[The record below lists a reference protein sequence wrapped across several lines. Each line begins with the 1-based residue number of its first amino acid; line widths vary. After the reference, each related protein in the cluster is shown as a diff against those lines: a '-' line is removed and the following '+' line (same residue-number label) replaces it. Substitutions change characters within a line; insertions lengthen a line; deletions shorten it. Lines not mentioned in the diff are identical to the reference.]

1 MPFSAASKSFSSSLF
16 AFLPDMVNLD
26 FFDVVLIGQE
36 PVSRRGHVDAG
47 LAIFQVNSVVFGD
60 AGYVVHRTLESGVGG
75 YHFGYGRQIPGPLV
89 HHQVD
94 HALTSGS
101 SCAGRGR
108 PAWPVSSL
116 HPRPQGTEP

>member
-16 AFLPDMVNLD
+16 ACLPDMVNLD

-47 LAIFQVNSVVFGD
+47 LAISKVTSGVFGD
-60 AGYVVHRTLESGVGG
+60 AGYVVPRPLESGVGG
-75 YHFGYGRQIPGPLV
+75 SPFGYGRQIPGPLV

-101 SCAGRGR
+101 SSAGRPR
-108 PAWPVSSL
+108 PAGQYRVY
-116 HPRPQGTEP
+116 